1 MLTLCFHG
9 VFFTQLI
16 FLDIIRYIYIFG
28 GDNMLKNKKIALILI
43 TLIIFSFSIGCTK
56 ENKSSVENTKQEEQK
71 VEYNNNDKEEKDKKN
86 NTEAKNE
93 EKKDEK
99 EVSEKTNFSK
109 VEKEEIVDKKF
120 QGENNTEWKESEQKK
135 YSAIVE
141 GKGNNGEEEGIGKV
155 YLKENNTNKLWLLK
169 INEIKDQKSPK
180 FLYWI
185 DDENLLV
192 IIGHGYGT
200 VSKGGNLYC
209 INVKNDTIT
218 PVYEAKDNKHE
229 VISAEKVKDN
239 SGKTSLILTL
249 NVYEDDNFI
258 KSHKEKIT
266 ISNDKVKEFIK

>member
-1 MLTLCFHG
+1 
-9 VFFTQLI
+9 
-16 FLDIIRYIYIFG
+16 
-28 GDNMLKNKKIALILI
+28 MLKNKKIALILI

-71 VEYNNNDKEEKDKKN
+71 VESNNNDKEEKDKKN

-93 EKKDEK
+93 EKKAEK

-120 QGENNTEWKESEQKK
+120 QGENNTEWKESEQKN

-209 INVKNDTIT
+209 INVKNDTII

>member
-1 MLTLCFHG
+1 
-9 VFFTQLI
+9 
-16 FLDIIRYIYIFG
+16 
-28 GDNMLKNKKIALILI
+28 MLKNKKIALTLI

-71 VEYNNNDKEEKDKKN
+71 VESNNNDKEEKDKKN
-86 NTEAKNE
+86 DTEAKNE
-93 EKKDEK
+93 EKKNEK

-109 VEKEEIVDKKF
+109 VEKEEIVNKKF

-239 SGKTSLILTL
+239 SEKTSLILTL

-266 ISNDKVKEFIK
+266 ISSDKVKEFIK

>member
-1 MLTLCFHG
+1 
-9 VFFTQLI
+9 
-16 FLDIIRYIYIFG
+16 
-28 GDNMLKNKKIALILI
+28 MLKNKKIALILI

-71 VEYNNNDKEEKDKKN
+71 VESNNNDKEEKDKKN

-93 EKKDEK
+93 EKKAEK

-120 QGENNTEWKESEQKK
+120 QGENNTEWKESEQKN

-239 SGKTSLILTL
+239 LGKTSLILTL

>member
-1 MLTLCFHG
+1 
-9 VFFTQLI
+9 
-16 FLDIIRYIYIFG
+16 
-28 GDNMLKNKKIALILI
+28 MLKNKKIALILI

-71 VEYNNNDKEEKDKKN
+71 VESNNNDKEEKDNKN

-109 VEKEEIVDKKF
+109 VEKEEIADKKF

-218 PVYEAKDNKHE
+218 PVYESKDDKHE

-239 SGKTSLILTL
+239 SGETSLILTL
-249 NVYEDDNFI
+249 NVYEDDNFT

>member
-1 MLTLCFHG
+1 
-9 VFFTQLI
+9 
-16 FLDIIRYIYIFG
+16 
-28 GDNMLKNKKIALILI
+28 MLKNKKIALILI

-71 VEYNNNDKEEKDKKN
+71 VESNNNDKEEKDKKN

-120 QGENNTEWKESEQKK
+120 QGKNNTEWKESEQKK

>member
-1 MLTLCFHG
+1 
-9 VFFTQLI
+9 
-16 FLDIIRYIYIFG
+16 
-28 GDNMLKNKKIALILI
+28 MLKNKKIGLILI
-43 TLIIFSFSIGCTK
+43 TLIIFSFSVGCTK

-71 VEYNNNDKEEKDKKN
+71 VESNNNNDKEKDNKD
-86 NTEAKNE
+86 NTETKNE

-99 EVSEKTNFSK
+99 EVSEKTKFSK
-109 VEKEEIVDKKF
+109 IEKEEIVDKKF

-185 DDENLLV
+185 DNENLLV

-218 PVYEAKDNKHE
+218 PVYEAKDDKHE
-229 VISAEKVKDN
+229 VISVEKVKDN
-239 SGKTSLILTL
+239 SGETSLILTL
-249 NVYEDDNFI
+249 NVYEDDNFV
-258 KSHKEKIT
+258 KSHKEEIT